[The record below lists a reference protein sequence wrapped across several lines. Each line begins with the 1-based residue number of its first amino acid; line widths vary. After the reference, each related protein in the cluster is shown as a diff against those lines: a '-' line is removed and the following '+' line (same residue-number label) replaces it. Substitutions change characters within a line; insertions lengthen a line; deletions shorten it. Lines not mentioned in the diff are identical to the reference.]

1 MHYSMRTLHEIR
13 LGLHDFSGGMNV
25 LQLTLHVLPVSVFKN
40 SLWDTIKVNLV
51 KGESSYER
59 PYRKTKEHASDKW

>member
-1 MHYSMRTLHEIR
+1 LHHFRRALYEIK
-13 LGLHDFSGGMNV
+13 LGLHDFSGGMNI
-25 LQLTLHVLPVSVFKN
+25 LQLTSHVLPVSVFKN

-59 PYRKTKEHASDKW
+59 PY